1 MRKLL
6 MTLVLA
12 AGLATAAAAQATAPA
27 KMSEGEKNAQA
38 ITAAEMKDYLYF
50 VASDEM
56 AGRNTPS
63 KELDLTAKF
72 IALNLSRWGIKPG
85 GDMVNGNKSY
95 FQTIRLKRN
104 KADLTQSNVTFG
116 DKTFKGGD
124 EFLVQQSAAAPVSG
138 NLIFGG
144 NGWLVKAKQIDAL
157 AGLDVK
163 DKIVVV
169 AGTGG
174 LPAGVTVQDLGGEQ
188 GSDWADPYTY
198 AKSKGAKALL
208 VILPSSNPEFF
219 GMMRQRMSGNVPYAM
234 DKAGS
239 APTVPVV
246 IASQAMA
253 DALLAGEKMTAAD
266 LTKASGA
273 AFAFTGNKSLT
284 INIKDATEYATTQN
298 VIGILEGSD
307 AQLKDEYV
315 AIGAHYDHVGT
326 GRPVNGDAIYN
337 GADDDGSGTVA
348 VLNIAHAFALSNPRP
363 KRSIMFAWHAGEEK
377 GLWGSE
383 YLVNH
388 PPVPLANIVAQLNI
402 DMIGRTKKAGDTNT
416 ANENLTGPGEIYVIG
431 SKLMSTQLGALSE
444 AVNNGYLKLKFNYKY
459 DAPDDTERLF
469 YRSDHYNYAKKGIP
483 IIFYFDG
490 VHEDY
495 HQPGDSPDKI
505 DYEKMEQV
513 ARTVFMTGWQL
524 ANQTQRPIV
533 DKKLDR

>member
-1 MRKLL
+1 MRKFLL
-6 MTLVLA
+6 ALALAGTLA
-12 AGLATAAAAQATAPA
+12 ASAPA
-27 KMSEGEKNAQA
+27 QMPKPVMMSEGMKNAEA

-72 IALNLSRWGIKPG
+72 IALNLSRWGLKPG
-85 GDMVNGNKSY
+85 GDNGTY
-95 FQTIRLKRN
+95 FQTIRLKRS
-104 KADLTQSNVTFG
+104 KADLTQSNVTIG

-124 EFLVQQSAAAPVSG
+124 DFLLQQPSNGTVSG
-138 NLIFGG
+138 NLVFAG
-144 NGWLVKAKQIDAL
+144 NGWLVKSKSLDAY

-169 AGTGG
+169 ASTGG
-174 LPAGVTVQDLGGEQ
+174 LPRGVTVRDFSGAQ
-188 GSDWADPYTY
+188 GVDWADPYTY
-198 AKSKGAKALL
+198 AKSKGAKGLI
-208 VILPSSNPEFF
+208 VILPNASAAWDT
-219 GMMRQRMSGNVPYAM
+219 MRQRMSGNNAPYAV
-234 DKAGS
+234 DKAAGEP
-239 APTVPVV
+239 AVPVV
-246 IASQAMA
+246 MASQAMA
-253 DALLAGEKMTAAD
+253 DALLNGEKFNSTQLADATGATFSFAAPKTVNITA
-266 LTKASGA
+266 
-273 AFAFTGNKSLT
+273 
-284 INIKDATEYATTQN
+284 KDASEYATTQN

-307 AQLKDEYV
+307 VKLKSEYV

-348 VLNIAHAFALSNPRP
+348 VLTLAHAFSLSNPRP

-377 GLWGSE
+377 GLWGSA
-383 YLVNH
+383 YLVEH
-388 PPVPLANIVAQLNI
+388 PPVPLANIVTQLNI
-402 DMIGRTKKAGDTNT
+402 DMIGRTKAVGDTKE
-416 ANENLTGPGEIYVIG
+416 ANANLTGPGEIYIIG
-431 SKLMSTQLGALSE
+431 SSLMSTQLGALSE
-444 AVNNGYLKLKFNYKY
+444 KVNNGYQKLKFNYKY

-483 IIFYFDG
+483 VIFYFDG

-505 DYEKMEQV
+505 DYNKMEQV
-513 ARTVFMTGWQL
+513 ARTVFLTGWEL
-524 ANQTQRPIV
+524 ANMPARPVV